1 VYSERELGVI
11 RRIKEL
17 LYDEGYTIAG
27 AKKKLEIEGLA
38 AVEDEA
44 AAALAVPP
52 AEDDRPSASRK
63 VRRRRPVAVS
73 DEPSGTLL
81 FPDTT
86 KAVGETEI
94 VDLSTEPEVRLRAGL
109 VRILAEA
116 KALLARLD
124 SAS

>member
-1 VYSERELGVI
+1 MCTANERAAI

-38 AVEDEA
+38 AVEDEGVA
-44 AAALAVPP
+44 VLAVPQ
-52 AEDDRPSASRK
+52 AEEDRPSASRK

-81 FPDTT
+81 FPDTA
-86 KAVGETEI
+86 KAVGEAETPGG
-94 VDLSTEPEVRLRAGL
+94 STPT
-109 VRILAEA
+109 
-116 KALLARLD
+116 
-124 SAS
+124 